1 MVVGF
6 MRSIIT
12 LTYYPDDRLRVFHCP
27 TPRGAV
33 IAALVLGGLEVLQEQ
48 AALLAGGVFGFDG
61 VFGLEV
67 D

>member
-1 MVVGF
+1 M
-6 MRSIIT
+6 
-12 LTYYPDDRLRVFHCP
+12 
-27 TPRGAV
+27 